1 VSGMTLI
8 LLGKVITPAMYWMSM
23 LITSVNVFIFVGIL
37 ISYIWYK
44 LGKQLKSDFF
54 ETMVV
59 TFGPIVV
66 IEILIIILP
75 FIMNV

>member
-1 VSGMTLI
+1 MTLI

>member
-1 VSGMTLI
+1 MTLI

-37 ISYIWYK
+37 ISYIWYT